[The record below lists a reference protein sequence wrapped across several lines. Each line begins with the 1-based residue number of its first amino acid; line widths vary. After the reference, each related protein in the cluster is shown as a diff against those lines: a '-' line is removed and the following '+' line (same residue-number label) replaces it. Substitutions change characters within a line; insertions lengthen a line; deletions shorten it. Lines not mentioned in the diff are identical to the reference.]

1 MSRVVSTTEGC
12 LNYYFARDRL
22 SIIRHLCYLDCMRTI
37 PHMHDFVSGLPDAV
51 REELASLS
59 TVRWVS
65 KGEAVYAKGDESTG
79 LYRLLDGAIKLCN
92 YSLDGKEILMGEFRP
107 GDCFGEMGL
116 IDGLPRTSFAV
127 AVRDSR
133 VSVLSKPNFFKL
145 YKKHPQISWQL
156 NLVQCRRIRFL
167 FSLTEDAA
175 GLNIHLRLARAIH
188 RLAYS
193 HGYRDEDDGVYIDVS
208 HEELSKMLGVS
219 RQSVSKELK
228 LLEHEGDIDLRYG
241 KIFIRDLLALGDRYE
256 KAVGMEQVAPLY
268 DELQ

>member
-1 MSRVVSTTEGC
+1 
-12 LNYYFARDRL
+12 
-22 SIIRHLCYLDCMRTI
+22 MRTI
-37 PHMHDFVSGLPDAV
+37 PHMHDFIGDLPDAV
-51 REELASLS
+51 REEIESLS
-59 TVRWVS
+59 TIRRVN
-65 KGEAVYAKGDESTG
+65 KGESVYAKGDESTD
-79 LYRLLDGAIKLCN
+79 LYRLLEGAIKLCN

-133 VSVLSKPNFFKL
+133 VRVLNKPNFFMV
-145 YKKHPQISWQL
+145 YKKYPELSWQL

-175 GLNIHLRLARAIH
+175 GLNIHVRLARAIH

-193 HGYRDEDDGVYIDVS
+193 HGYRGEDQGVYIDVS
-208 HEELSKMLGVS
+208 HEELSKMLGAS

-228 LLEHEGDIDLRYG
+228 LLEREGDIELRYG
-241 KIFIRDLLALGDRYE
+241 KIYIRDVVALGDRYE
-256 KAVGMEQVAPLY
+256 KAVGMEQVTPLY
-268 DELQ
+268 DD

>member
-1 MSRVVSTTEGC
+1 
-12 LNYYFARDRL
+12 
-22 SIIRHLCYLDCMRTI
+22 
-37 PHMHDFVSGLPDAV
+37 MHDFIGDLPDAV
-51 REELASLS
+51 REEIESLS
-59 TVRWVS
+59 TIRRVN
-65 KGEAVYAKGDESTG
+65 KGEAVYARGDESTE
-79 LYRLLDGAIKLCN
+79 LYRLLEGAIKLCN
-92 YSLDGKEILMGEFRP
+92 YSLAGKEILMGEFRP

-133 VSVLSKPNFFKL
+133 VSVLSKPNFFMV
-145 YKKHPQISWQL
+145 YKKHPELSWQL

-193 HGYRDEDDGVYIDVS
+193 HGYRGEDEGVYIDVS
-208 HEELSKMLGVS
+208 HEELSKMLGAS

-228 LLEHEGDIDLRYG
+228 LLEREGDIELRYG
-241 KIFIRDLLALGDRYE
+241 KIYIRDIVVLGDRCE
-256 KAVGMEQVAPLY
+256 KAVGMEQVTPLY
-268 DELQ
+268 DD